1 MGCASSINPSMV
13 SQPDASKRP
22 TSEQSSQ
29 VDKVKQ
35 YIEASTQTS
44 DIQRVDT
51 GVNTVVEKEKID
63 NDHSALN
70 NTVQSQTKL
79 ITSTNQLSAFS
90 NPRLCARPNGEELKW
105 ILRDLEAQ
113 QFCMMLQQEIFSLGP
128 MAIQEAVDAM
138 KKDKELQIL
147 NQHIWDLFEKAKET
161 GDASYFIR
169 AYTAESDFYKILN
182 RTLAKQELD
191 NSDDMDAEEQLQ
203 AMMGA
208 LFKNLDQVVSRA
220 QAAQSG
226 QQLPI
231 LNSNESNWAKL
242 FLRPL

>member
-22 TSEQSSQ
+22 TFEQSSQ

-35 YIEASTQTS
+35 YVEASTQTS

-70 NTVQSQTKL
+70 NTVSLNTKDPEKCSTIHQVQSQTKL
-79 ITSTNQLSAFS
+79 IISTNQLSAFS
-90 NPRLCARPNGEELKW
+90 NPRLCAKPNDEELKW
-105 ILRDLEAQ
+105 ILRDFEAQ

-138 KKDKELQIL
+138 KKD
-147 NQHIWDLFEKAKET
+147 
-161 GDASYFIR
+161 
-169 AYTAESDFYKILN
+169 
-182 RTLAKQELD
+182 
-191 NSDDMDAEEQLQ
+191 
-203 AMMGA
+203 
-208 LFKNLDQVVSRA
+208 
-220 QAAQSG
+220 
-226 QQLPI
+226 
-231 LNSNESNWAKL
+231 
-242 FLRPL
+242 